1 MIVHANE
8 VVEVNNLHVHH
19 YLLQDTQTL
28 QVFDQYSVTNRKQEA
43 GEHIDR
49 GTRKLPI
56 ALDGS
61 MCQQLQGKEKLK

>member
-1 MIVHANE
+1 M
-8 VVEVNNLHVHH
+8 VEVNNLLVHH

-49 GTRKLPI
+49 GIRRLPK
-56 ALDGS
+56 ALDESGV
-61 MCQQLQGKEKLK
+61 LTAIRKGKDEIHVE